1 MDVILGLTR
10 PASQSRR
17 TAPFYFLLALQ
28 LLLCTTRFVC
38 GDAWGGLV
46 MGIVACMGYLAVMGS
61 TIEVIYLAYYGVMVT
76 INGVF
81 DVMVVAEHYHRGY
94 LHFDGYGSKIPL
106 KQLGSTVVVLI
117 SPLIEFLSGYFAYR
131 LFKEAE
137 FSECQPILVD
147 DPRDSFRPFQ
157 GLPHKLYDKERV

>member
-1 MDVILGLTR
+1 MSFFGLLTR
-10 PASQSRR
+10 PTSQSRR
-17 TAPFYFLLALQ
+17 TAPFLVLLAFQ
-28 LLLCTTRFVC
+28 LLLCTMRFVC

-61 TIEVIYLAYYGVMVT
+61 TIEVIYLAYYGVMVS

-94 LHFDGYGSKIPL
+94 LRFDHQSKIPL
-106 KQLGSTVVVLI
+106 KQLGSTFVILI
-117 SPLIEFLSGYFAYR
+117 SPFIEFLSGYFSYR

-137 FSECQPILVD
+137 VSECQPILVND
-147 DPRDSFRPFQ
+147 ARDSFRPFQ
-157 GLPHKLYDKERV
+157 GAPHRLDDNDKA

>member
-1 MDVILGLTR
+1 
-10 PASQSRR
+10 
-17 TAPFYFLLALQ
+17 
-28 LLLCTTRFVC
+28 
-38 GDAWGGLV
+38 

-94 LHFDGYGSKIPL
+94 LHFDHFDGSKVHVR
-106 KQLGSTVVVLI
+106 QLGSTVVVLI
-117 SPLIEFLSGYFAYR
+117 SPFIEFLSGYFAYR

-137 FSECQPILVD
+137 VSECQPILVD

-157 GLPHKLYDKERV
+157 GAPHKLYDKERV